1 MIKKIILATALLS
14 LFPLVSAAEPYN
26 CPMGSGGYGGMMY
39 GSYGGGAMIFGWL
52 IGLLTVG
59 LLIAAIYWLIKSA
72 NKKK

>member
-1 MIKKIILATALLS
+1 MKNKKIILATALLS
-14 LFPLVSAAEPYN
+14 LFPLVSAQEYN

-52 IGLLTVG
+52 IGLLTIG

-72 NKKK
+72 QKKR